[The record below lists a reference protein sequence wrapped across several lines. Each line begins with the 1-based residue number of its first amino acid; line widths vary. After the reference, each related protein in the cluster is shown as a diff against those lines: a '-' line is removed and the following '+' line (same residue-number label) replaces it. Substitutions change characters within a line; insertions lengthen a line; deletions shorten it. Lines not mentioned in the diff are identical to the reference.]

1 MEFTEASKPYVGLQP
16 YGPGDKEYFAGRESD
31 IRIINANL
39 AVSRLTVFYGPS
51 GVGKTSLLQAGVVP
65 AMIAKRYV
73 TVYFNSWQD
82 ANFAQ
87 TLRKQVLEG
96 ITASFA
102 ASLESRILK
111 LPARPE
117 TSEIPAT
124 ALGGIGIEPIHLA
137 SPDSLDDSFPLD
149 EILLSA
155 SLMLDCPVLLVLD
168 QFEDYLNREFEDD
181 ELSFDAELAR
191 SVNQREV
198 RANVLISIREDE
210 LYQLDRMRGRIQHL
224 LANTIRLEPL
234 TPKQAEQALRLPLRR
249 FNEIAPERLR
259 TAIPPEDD
267 PIPAVLAGAQQEGDI
282 EAAFLQLV
290 MDRLWE
296 AETALFRK
304 GKTPARQLRLSTLNS
319 PELGGVRQVI
329 ATYMD
334 RIMGKLSDPERGIAA
349 KMFTALVT
357 RKGHRIALEA
367 AQLIEISGAKEADA
381 RRVLGLLQESG
392 ILKPLPSDRY
402 EVTHDVVARSILSWR
417 AGFLEQVRVRAAI
430 QEAQQK
436 AHEEQ
441 ERIRAAI
448 KEAQDRADERT
459 RNRVLTGAV
468 VGSALLAVALFFAV
482 RGERKANASFLE
494 AQASV
499 LGGQA
504 QLVLDQDPELS
515 VLLSRYAIQVHPA
528 PFAWDSLYRA
538 VDFSRAVL
546 TLTPPAEAG
555 HNTPADVY
563 AVSYSPDGHWIATS
577 DDIGEGKG
585 NIHIYDA
592 GTGQHLRTVAVGSS
606 TGDLAYSSLDNGRWL
621 ASGSDDGFVRIWDLT
636 DGTFKKLSG
645 NSKQV
650 WGVAFSPDGHLV
662 ASAGEDGRARMWD
675 VSSGI
680 LVRTFT
686 PSEPARSAGESTGSP
701 REMKAIAFSP
711 AGDVLATA
719 GFDKKLRLWDVK
731 SGGEIAAL
739 EGHGDKVYGVAF
751 SPRGSMLATA
761 SWDGTAIIWDA
772 ATHKAV
778 RVIPSRSRQL
788 WGVRFSPAGDL
799 LATTARNGV
808 ARLWNASTGDE
819 VIAYPTSTSN
829 LTGLAFSPDG
839 KRLATVGYGGF
850 VKVWDVPDTLIQPET
865 GKRETVASTTAPRV
879 KTAAIAFDS
888 RGERVAVSD
897 SNEGV
902 SIWDLRAHK
911 STRPFKAPIHS
922 DEIRRIRFDKTGQFL
937 VTASAD
943 HTAKVWSVSGQS
955 QGLPLQHDDEVRD
968 AVFSDDGSRIATA
981 GWDSHVKLWKVPGLS
996 EAAKLAEPP
1005 AMARMYAVAF
1015 SPDGKFL
1022 AAGGQDKH
1030 VWVWDLS
1037 QPGKIPIAFHGLGAT
1052 VTALKFS
1059 PDGKLIAAGG
1069 VLGAVR
1075 IWHFTSGA
1083 EDPGRE
1089 LRLHDKAV
1097 TSLEFSANGRLLATG
1112 SEDADAVVVDAGTF
1126 ETKRTTY
1133 GHRGFVLALSF
1144 GLGSDSLLTAG
1155 SDLLVAKHALDQ
1167 PGVLGIAKSKSTRAM
1182 TAEECQH
1189 FFNGPCPA
1197 PH

>member
-16 YGPGDKEYFAGRESD
+16 YGPGDKDYFAGRESD

-87 TLRKQVLEG
+87 TLRKQVLDG
-96 ITASFA
+96 ITATFA
-102 ASLESRILK
+102 ASAESRILK
-111 LPARPE
+111 LPAWPE
-117 TSEIPAT
+117 TAEIPAA
-124 ALGGIGIEPIHLA
+124 ALGGIGMEPIELA
-137 SPDSLDDSFPLD
+137 GTDSLDVSFPLD

-155 SLMLDCPVLLVLD
+155 SRMLDCPVLLVLD
-168 QFEDYLNREFEDD
+168 QFEDYLNREFQDD

-198 RANVLISIREDE
+198 KANVLISIREDE

-234 TPKQAEQALRLPLRR
+234 TPTQADVALRQPLQR
-249 FNEIAPERLR
+249 FNDIAPEHLR

-267 PIPAVLAGAQQEGDI
+267 PIPTVVAGAREEGDI

-290 MDRLWE
+290 MERLWE
-296 AETALFRK
+296 AETALFRQ

-349 KMFTALVT
+349 RMFAALVT

-367 AQLIEISGAKEADA
+367 AQLIEISGATEADA
-381 RRVLGLLQESG
+381 RRVLELLRESG

-417 AGFLEQVRVRAAI
+417 RSFQEQDRVRTAI
-430 QEAQQK
+430 REAQQK
-436 AHEEQ
+436 AQEEQ
-441 ERIRAAI
+441 DRIRAAI
-448 KEAQDRADERT
+448 EEAQERADERT
-459 RNRVLTGAV
+459 RNRVLIGTVA
-468 VGSALLAVALFFAV
+468 GSALLAVALFFAV
-482 RGERKANASFLE
+482 RGEWKANASY
-494 AQASV
+494 

-515 VLLSRYAIQVHPA
+515 VLLSRYAIQVHQSPN
-528 PFAWDSLYRA
+528 AWDSLYRA
-538 VDFSRAVL
+538 VDFSHAAL

-555 HNTPADVY
+555 RNVPADVY
-563 AVSYSPDGHWIATS
+563 AVAYSPDGHWISTS

-592 GTGQHLRTVAVGSS
+592 ATGKHLRTVAVGSS

-621 ASGSDDGFVRIWDLT
+621 ASASDDGFVRIWDMN
-636 DGTFKKLSG
+636 DGSFRKLAG

-650 WGVAFSPDGHLV
+650 WGVAFSPDGKLV
-662 ASAGEDGRARMWD
+662 ASAGEDGRARMWE

-680 LVRTFT
+680 PVRTFT
-686 PSEPARSAGESTGSP
+686 PSGGSL

-719 GFDKKLRLWDVK
+719 GFDKKVRLWDVK
-731 SGGEIAAL
+731 TGGEIAAL

-751 SPRGSMLATA
+751 SPHGSMLATA

-772 ATHKAV
+772 ATHKAA

-788 WGVRFSPAGDL
+788 WGVRFSPEGDL

-850 VKVWDVPDTLIQPET
+850 VKVWDVPYTLIQPE
-865 GKRETVASTTAPRV
+865 KANRETAASTAPGV

-888 RGERVAVSD
+888 QGERVAVSD

-902 SIWDLRAHK
+902 SIWDLSAHK
-911 STRPFKAPIHS
+911 STQPFKPPIHS

-955 QGLPLQHDDEVRD
+955 QGPPLRHDDEVRD
-968 AVFSDDGSRIATA
+968 AVFSDDGTRIATA
-981 GWDSHVKLWKVPGLS
+981 GWDSHVKWWSVPGLS

-1037 QPGKIPIAFHGLGAT
+1037 QPGKIPIAFQGLGAT
-1052 VTALKFS
+1052 VTALQFS

-1075 IWHFTSGA
+1075 IWRFTNGA

-1097 TSLEFSANGRLLATG
+1097 TSLEFSSNGRLLATG
-1112 SEDADAVVVDAGTF
+1112 SEDADAVVVDARTF

-1155 SDLLVAKHALDQ
+1155 SDLLVAWHALDQ
-1167 PGVLGIAKSKSTRAM
+1167 PEVLRIAKSKSTRAM
-1182 TAEECQH
+1182 TGDECGH
-1189 FFNGPCPA
+1189 FFDGGPCPA
-1197 PH
+1197 LH